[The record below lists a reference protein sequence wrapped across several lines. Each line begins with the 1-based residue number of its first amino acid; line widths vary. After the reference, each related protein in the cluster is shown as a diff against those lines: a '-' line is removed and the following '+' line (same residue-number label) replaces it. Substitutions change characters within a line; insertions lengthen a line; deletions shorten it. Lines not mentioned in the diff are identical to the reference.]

1 MDYVPMIT
9 PEKVQFIFE
18 TIEAAQVSI
27 TDFSHLVSTSRNSL
41 HRWRNAGK
49 VSDRLRFN
57 LAYQTALRM
66 SYAVDAKQLPLP
78 DKVSKTQRLSTLRRI
93 IKDASHHISQ

>member
-1 MDYVPMIT
+1 MDYVPLIT
-9 PEKVQFIFE
+9 PEKVAFIFE

-41 HRWRNAGK
+41 HRWRNTGK
-49 VSDRLRFN
+49 VTDRLRFN

-66 SYAVDAKQLPLP
+66 SYAIADKKLPLP
-78 DKVSKTQRLSTLRRI
+78 DKVAKAQRVSTLRKI
-93 IKDASHHISQ
+93 IKDASHHIIQ